1 MVLFICM
8 AVTPLHAIAKAESL
22 EEGIEQLAIDIS
34 SQMKAKGIRKI
45 AIDDF
50 TDLNGYKSA
59 LGDFIS
65 EELVTNFYTYGAGN
79 FEVVERRELARVLKE
94 QELGNSG
101 LLNKE
106 TIAKVGEVLGIDA
119 IVTGSIAYLGR
130 SVKVNARMLGVN
142 DAKVFA
148 ATSQKIPK
156 DEMVEA
162 LLSQS
167 GRVGGRSNLTSSAS
181 MQVQSF
187 DTVYQNDFL
196 VARPTLLTK
205 NEESIILNVEIQN
218 KTDSVLRI
226 ACFDKKP
233 NPSLVGNMGFS
244 IEGGKHSVV
253 DTTGIMCIRNNDSQ
267 KKKKDNYTEISP
279 NGKTVATFSFKF
291 GSKNVKSDSFSFN
304 TRMIRHS
311 GSGSNYSMFMI
322 GIPDIRLQQLN

>member
-1 MVLFICM
+1 MSILVLSFFIVLSTVQ
-8 AVTPLHAIAKAESL
+8 AAGKSESL

-34 SQMKAKGIRKI
+34 MQMKEKGLKKI

-65 EELVTNFYTYGAGN
+65 EELVTNFYTQGAGS

-94 QELGNSG
+94 QKLGGSG
-101 LLNKE
+101 LLNKD

-130 SVKVNARMLGVN
+130 SIKVNARMLGVN

-167 GRVGGRSNLTSSAS
+167 GRVSGSLGSSSPAS
-181 MQVQSF
+181 MQAQSF
-187 DTVYQNDFL
+187 TTFFQNDFL
-196 VARPTLLTK
+196 VARPTLLLK
-205 NEESIILNVEIQN
+205 KEDRLILNVEIQN
-218 KTDSVLRI
+218 KTASVLRI
-226 ACFDKKP
+226 AWTESKTS
-233 NPSLVGNMGFS
+233 PSLVGNMGYS
-244 IEGGKHSVV
+244 MEGNKYEVKGS
-253 DTTGIMCIRNNDSQ
+253 GIVNLYDGSNA
-267 KKKKDNYTEISP
+267 KNKNNYTEISP
-279 NGKTVATFSFKF
+279 NGKTLATLSFPI
-291 GSKNVKSDSFSFN
+291 GSGNIKSNSFSFN
-304 TRMIRHS
+304 ARMLRHS
-311 GSGSNYSMFMI
+311 GSGKNYSQFMI
-322 GIPDIRLQQLN
+322 GIPEIRLNP